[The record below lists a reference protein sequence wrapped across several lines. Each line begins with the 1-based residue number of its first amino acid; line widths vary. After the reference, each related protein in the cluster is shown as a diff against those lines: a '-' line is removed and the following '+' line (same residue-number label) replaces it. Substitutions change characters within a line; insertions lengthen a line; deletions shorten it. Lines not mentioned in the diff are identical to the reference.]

1 MDRVWKQNPNMLIP
15 YYLMF
20 SYLYYEKN
28 ISLIEDGEFD
38 DMCKTLLEKL
48 DSLTHMHKHL
58 IKKESLTAG
67 TGYDIKYTNLIKDS
81 AMRLRNTWKN

>member
-1 MDRVWKQNPNMLIP
+1 MNRVWKQNPNMLIP

-48 DSLTHMHKHL
+48 DSLNFE
-58 IKKESLTAG
+58 I
-67 TGYDIKYTNLIKDS
+67 II
-81 AMRLRNTWKN
+81 